1 MDVEELFDDF
11 VQYVDSMDT
20 NALRDNIRKA
30 KEHSSEEIE
39 ISYADTNV
47 CECNFPGRHHLP
59 GSLFALPWLLH
70 ELYKSSAIHFY
81 ICINSVFRHSIRK
94 INFIIIL
101 K

>member
-47 CECNFPGRHHLP
+47 CECNFPGRRCLP
-59 GSLFALPWLLH
+59 GSLFALPWLL
-70 ELYKSSAIHFY
+70 
-81 ICINSVFRHSIRK
+81 R
-94 INFIIIL
+94 
-101 K
+101 